1 MRIRGRGAAGVFGAA
16 ALGAALWT
24 GGAEAQSVVGCFVNG
39 RQVADS
45 LCQPGGGASPSLPA
59 NPSAAAV
66 NAMGAALGAS
76 MGAAIRNLMEDKPD
90 PAAAQRAVEREAQDR
105 AALRSAMDAKSAE
118 ERRRR
123 EAQEEQS
130 REFAARQRDLA
141 AQVHSLGSDSPSEPL
156 QIRDTLGDASK
167 DPAPAPRP
175 GKEPSTM
182 QEIPADWRCY
192 PPDVQDNGAWEW
204 LQCADER
211 GRRRCFEKRGD
222 ALKPIEC
229 R

>member
-45 LCQPGGGASPSLPA
+45 LCQPGGGASPSMPA

-76 MGAAIRNLMEDKPD
+76 MGAAIRNMMEDKPD
-90 PAAAQRAVEREAQDR
+90 PAAAQRAAEREAQDR

-123 EAQEEQS
+123 EEQEEQS

-141 AQVHSLGSDSPSEPL
+141 TQVHSLGGDSSSAPL
-156 QIRDTLGDASK
+156 QIRETLNDAPN
-167 DPAPAPRP
+167 DPAPARKPDPEP
-175 GKEPSTM
+175 GTV
-182 QEIPADWRCY
+182 QEIPAGWNCY
-192 PPDVQDNGAWEW
+192 PPEVQDNGAWEW

-211 GRRRCFEKRGD
+211 GRRHCFEKRGD
-222 ALKPIEC
+222 TLKPIEC